1 MKTSENISDVEQ
13 QFDYLVRQVQKNC
26 DIADAK
32 FGGNDSLC
40 IYLLKMRDQY
50 IWRNDIELGADL
62 DRKALGK
69 WINQTE
75 NYWDE
80 IEDLELQPLEIHQ
93 KQVDCFDNRVVN
105 ELINSSGLVYSAGL
119 GQGGRPVFFL
129 GKLLSTENSGPLQIY
144 VSGDEYARSLS
155 SPPGMSRG
163 NDIYIRKDALTRY
176 LHSIVEEW
184 QMRKS
189 ETRVSQVMKHYRF
202 ELSPE
207 NALSAMVEDK
217 MENVILHELGE
228 RVAEDIIG
236 EGWREMLQSIKHPV
250 HELKV
255 RAIRD
260 NLADCATTLPGLI
273 CDENA
278 IGLEL
283 FYSGLS
289 PLRRE
294 LFPSLCE
301 VIQKMESTAGS
312 MDLKKIVTKGQ
323 VHWTKICKNL
333 LAQYKDL
340 KSDQLDKFLQE
351 CVL

>member
-1 MKTSENISDVEQ
+1 MKVSGNLSDVSEQ
-13 QFDYLVRQVQKNC
+13 LNRLVKQVQKNC
-26 DIADAK
+26 DIGDAK

-40 IYLLKMRDQY
+40 IYLLKMRDHY
-50 IWRNDIELGADL
+50 IWQNKIDLDADL
-62 DRKALGK
+62 DRNALGK

-75 NYWDE
+75 AYWDE
-80 IEDLELQPLEIHQ
+80 IEELDLQPLEIEGQ
-93 KQVDCFDNRVVN
+93 TLDCFDNRAVN
-105 ELINSSGLVYSAGL
+105 DLINPAGWVYSAGL
-119 GQGGRPVFFL
+119 GQGSRPVFFL
-129 GKLLSTENSGPLQIY
+129 GKLLSLEKSGDLRIY

-155 SPPGMSRG
+155 SPPGMSQS

-184 QMRKS
+184 QMRKAES
-189 ETRVSQVMKHYRF
+189 RPSSLMRHYSFET
-202 ELSPE
+202 SPGE
-207 NALSAMVEDK
+207 ALSAMVEDK

-228 RVAEDIIG
+228 RVAEEIIG
-236 EGWREMLQSIKHPV
+236 EGWREMLQSINHPV

-273 CDENA
+273 SDDNA

-283 FYSGLS
+283 FYTGLS

-294 LFPSLCE
+294 LFPSLCK
-301 VIQKMESTAGS
+301 VIQSKDSAVGNL
-312 MDLKKIVTKGQ
+312 DLKNIVTKGQ
-323 VHWTKICKNL
+323 AHWTGICKKL
-333 LAQYKDL
+333 VAQYRDL
-340 KSDQLDKFLQE
+340 KGDQLDEFLQE